1 MLRAREARSVSVLGR
16 VSNGSHPRGTAFGQ
30 KARAPFRRIA
40 QTIRLD
46 LVDAPS
52 PSAAVGA
59 GWLSEVLSLSHG
71 PPVAKMDPKWGCTAP
86 IAGYAVNET
95 PNDFPC

>member
-59 GWLSEVLSLSHG
+59 GWLFGGSLLVPR
-71 PPVAKMDPKWGCTAP
+71 PPG
-86 IAGYAVNET
+86 G
-95 PNDFPC
+95 